1 MDGSKSSDGSEWHGI
16 FRKGTE
22 NKVVVYFFGDSVKI
36 LFDCS
41 CRDDTLMQY
50 QSYIDSEKMDKT
62 KEFGDFV
69 GRISR
74 KRDCFFGGGVV

>member
-1 MDGSKSSDGSEWHGI
+1 M
-16 FRKGTE
+16 
-22 NKVVVYFFGDSVKI
+22 KI

-62 KEFGDFV
+62 KELGDFV
-69 GRISR
+69 GRFSR
-74 KRDCFFGGGVV
+74 KRD

>member
-74 KRDCFFGGGVV
+74 KRDCFFGDGVV

>member
-1 MDGSKSSDGSEWHGI
+1 VDGAKSSDGSEWNGI

-41 CRDDTLMQY
+41 CCDDTLMQY
-50 QSYIDSEKMDKT
+50 QSYIDN
-62 KEFGDFV
+62 G
-69 GRISR
+69 
-74 KRDCFFGGGVV
+74 